1 MKTIKLLFGIL
12 LLTLFID
19 AAVIAQSEEEMAMM
33 GPGPEHEL
41 LKKFDGKWDVKFK
54 LNFDASFDGTGS
66 AECKT
71 ILGGRFLQW
80 EQKSEAMGMKFGA
93 MNILG
98 FDRRIKKYTIY
109 GIDELGTYAV
119 TGEGD
124 YDAAKKVLTLNG
136 KTLDPSGKTTEQQE
150 YRFVYDLSVDNTI
163 TMQVVF
169 KMEDGSYKA
178 IVEATMK
185 KM

>member
-1 MKTIKLLFGIL
+1 MKKMKLLVFIIFSTL
-12 LLTLFID
+12 LIGS
-19 AAVIAQSEEEMAMM
+19 AAFAQSEEEMAMM

-41 LKKFDGKWDVKFK
+41 LKKFEGKWDVKFK
-54 LNFDASFDGTGS
+54 LNFESTMDGSGN
-66 AECKT
+66 ADCKT

-80 EQKSEAMGMKFGA
+80 EQQSEAMGMKFGA

-124 YDAAKKVLTLNG
+124 YDTGKKILTLSG
-136 KTLDPSGKTTEQQE
+136 KTLDPSGLSDKFQE
-150 YRFVYDLSVDNTI
+150 YKFVYDLSAENTI
-163 TMQVVF
+163 IMQVVF
-169 KMEDGSYKA
+169 KMADGKEKA

>member
-12 LLTLFID
+12 FLTFFID
-19 AAVIAQSEEEMAMM
+19 AAAFAQSEEEMAMM

-54 LNFDASFDGTGS
+54 LNFDAAFDGTGS

-80 EQKSEAMGMKFGA
+80 EQQSEAMGMKFGA

-124 YDAAKKVLTLNG
+124 YDAGKKILTLSG
-136 KTLDPSGKTTEQQE
+136 KTLDPSGLSDKFQE
-150 YRFVYDLSVDNTI
+150 YMFVYDLSTENTI
-163 TMQVVF
+163 VMQVVF
-169 KMEDGSYKA
+169 KMADGKEKA